1 MFDAIIPLRSGSK
14 GIKNKNLKK
23 INKDTLINHLIK
35 KLIKIKDINRIF
47 ILTDSNNYK
56 KKILKSKKINLDYIR
71 SKKLSKDSSVIY
83 DLIFDFIK
91 WSNERNL
98 ELNKILLFQ
107 ATSPLLQK
115 KEIHQTINFIKRKK
129 LKSLFHVTEMIEH
142 PYECI
147 KGLSKNW
154 KYLSKIKK
162 VNRQNYEK
170 FYFINGSLY
179 FFTIKFFQKY
189 KKFYNLESFAYKV
202 DKINFVDIDTKF
214 DFEIAKKL
222 LNLKIRS

>member
-115 KEIHQTINFIKRKK
+115 KKFTKRSI
-129 LKSLFHVTEMIEH
+129 L
-142 PYECI
+142 
-147 KGLSKNW
+147 
-154 KYLSKIKK
+154 
-162 VNRQNYEK
+162 
-170 FYFINGSLY
+170 
-179 FFTIKFFQKY
+179 
-189 KKFYNLESFAYKV
+189 
-202 DKINFVDIDTKF
+202 
-214 DFEIAKKL
+214 
-222 LNLKIRS
+222 

>member
-1 MFDAIIPLRSGSK
+1 
-14 GIKNKNLKK
+14 
-23 INKDTLINHLIK
+23 
-35 KLIKIKDINRIF
+35 
-47 ILTDSNNYK
+47 
-56 KKILKSKKINLDYIR
+56 
-71 SKKLSKDSSVIY
+71 
-83 DLIFDFIK
+83 
-91 WSNERNL
+91 
-98 ELNKILLFQ
+98 
-107 ATSPLLQK
+107 
-115 KEIHQTINFIKRKK
+115 
-129 LKSLFHVTEMIEH
+129 MIEH

-179 FFTIKFFQKY
+179 FFTIKFFKNI

>member
-98 ELNKILLFQ
+98 ELNKILFISSNITF
-107 ATSPLLQK
+107 ATK
-115 KEIHQTINFIKRKK
+115 KEIHQTINFIKRK
-129 LKSLFHVTEMIEH
+129 
-142 PYECI
+142 
-147 KGLSKNW
+147 N
-154 KYLSKIKK
+154 
-162 VNRQNYEK
+162 
-170 FYFINGSLY
+170 
-179 FFTIKFFQKY
+179 
-189 KKFYNLESFAYKV
+189 
-202 DKINFVDIDTKF
+202 
-214 DFEIAKKL
+214 
-222 LNLKIRS
+222 